1 MYRYT
6 EGEVSVV
13 LSVRRGAMPVVGSW
27 ASERLTSGFV
37 RLLADLEL
45 LAGKLFVEIKN

>member
-1 MYRYT
+1 M
-6 EGEVSVV
+6 SVV
-13 LSVRRGAMPVVGSW
+13 LSVRRGAIPVVGSC

-45 LAGKLFVEIKN
+45 LAGKLLSKLRMRIIRS